1 MVDAFGRIGGTLTG
15 LLIARDAT
23 GALAGAA
30 IGAAAV
36 AMAGWLVT
44 GRTRPRKHHVGHV
57 KDVLHAVS
65 AMLAL
70 VLLVNLD
77 LVLAR
82 HYLPAHDAGEYAV
95 GAIVAKIAY
104 WLPQA
109 VAILVLPRLA
119 SAEGRRRMVPIALAL
134 CAALDAVVIAGTALL
149 GPTVVAVIGG
159 ADYADSGIPVWPFAL
174 VGSMLSLVQI
184 LLYSRIA
191 SNDRKSTLLIWLAVA
206 VEIVLVTSWLNGALT
221 QVVTAA
227 VIATGLL
234 VCAGAVVELR
244 SRRERSPRPVRTAAA
259 SSGSACQRCS
269 SGARSLSSAGSCVP
283 VRWSCS
289 VPGANQS
296 TQPVTTAAA
305 ASSSS
310 PCDTDPYAHSCPF
323 PSTRP
328 LTATRHASVAPPTA
342 SHFGAGGHSVRT
354 SRHAISSTTGS
365 IPPSTASS
373 TTSAIG
379 THRRPPPR
387 TSIGR
392 RRIGTNSEPASA
404 NAVRPPISS
413 PVRYWPSGAKSS
425 STVPPRPAGTS
436 HACCQPSTRTRSS
449 VRPSMVATQPSFA
462 FSGTDSTAS
471 PPPPT
476 RTDRCVVSQPVTE
489 NSRPAGSARR
499 VARRQHPQVLHH
511 ERRGAVGAHLVLAA
525 PAGRRRRPGPRTC

>member
-1 MVDAFGRIGGTLTG
+1 MKAPPWPTRFVPVNPSLAGCVHTAPRLQSAPVTGAVSEIRRAKVSALLVSGAVAGNQAAAYLLNVLAARLLVPAAFGELGSLLAVLVVGAVPAMGMQTVTALRVARTKGGYGELLALGLTTSAAITGAALLAVPLLVMLLHLDSAWPAVFLALALTSITLTGLFYGILQGQGRFAAMAGLLVVDAVGRIGGTLTG
-15 LLIARDAT
+15 LLFARDAT

-36 AMAGWLVT
+36 ATAGWFVT

-119 SAEGRRRMVPIALAL
+119 SEEGRRRMVPIALAL

-159 ADYADSGIPVWPFAL
+159 ADYAASGIPVWPFAL

-206 VEIVLVTSWLNGALT
+206 VEIVLVTTWLHGALT

-234 VCAGAVVELR
+234 VCAGALVELR
-244 SRRERSPRPVRTAAA
+244 SRREPVDA
-259 SSGSACQRCS
+259 
-269 SGARSLSSAGSCVP
+269 
-283 VRWSCS
+283 
-289 VPGANQS
+289 PG
-296 TQPVTTAAA
+296 
-305 ASSSS
+305 
-310 PCDTDPYAHSCPF
+310 DD
-323 PSTRP
+323 
-328 LTATRHASVAPPTA
+328 
-342 SHFGAGGHSVRT
+342 GG
-354 SRHAISSTTGS
+354 
-365 IPPSTASS
+365 
-373 TTSAIG
+373 
-379 THRRPPPR
+379 
-387 TSIGR
+387 
-392 RRIGTNSEPASA
+392 
-404 NAVRPPISS
+404 
-413 PVRYWPSGAKSS
+413 
-425 STVPPRPAGTS
+425 
-436 HACCQPSTRTRSS
+436 
-449 VRPSMVATQPSFA
+449 
-462 FSGTDSTAS
+462 
-471 PPPPT
+471 
-476 RTDRCVVSQPVTE
+476 
-489 NSRPAGSARR
+489 
-499 VARRQHPQVLHH
+499 
-511 ERRGAVGAHLVLAA
+511 RGE
-525 PAGRRRRPGPRTC
+525 

>member
-1 MVDAFGRIGGTLTG
+1 VTGAVSEVRQAKVSALLVSGAVAGNQAAAYLLNVLAARLLVPAAFGELGSLLAVLVVGAVPAMGMQTVSALRVARTKSGDGELVERAKGGHGELLARAEGGHGELLALGLTTSAAVTGVALLAAPLLVVLLHLDSVWPAIFLALALASITLTGLFYGILQGQGRFATMAGLLVVDAVGRIGGTLAG

-36 AMAGWLVT
+36 AAAGWLVT
-44 GRTRPRKHHVGHV
+44 GRTRPRRHHVGHV

-119 SAEGRRRMVPIALAL
+119 SAAGRRRMVPIALTL

-191 SNDRKSTLLIWLAVA
+191 SNDRRSTLLIWLAVA
-206 VEIVLVTSWLNGALT
+206 VELVLVTTWLHGALT

-227 VIATGLL
+227 VVATALL
-234 VCAGAVVELR
+234 VCAGALVELR
-244 SRRERSPRPVRTAAA
+244 SRREPVDA
-259 SSGSACQRCS
+259 
-269 SGARSLSSAGSCVP
+269 
-283 VRWSCS
+283 
-289 VPGANQS
+289 PG
-296 TQPVTTAAA
+296 
-305 ASSSS
+305 
-310 PCDTDPYAHSCPF
+310 DD
-323 PSTRP
+323 
-328 LTATRHASVAPPTA
+328 
-342 SHFGAGGHSVRT
+342 GG
-354 SRHAISSTTGS
+354 G
-365 IPPSTASS
+365 
-373 TTSAIG
+373 G
-379 THRRPPPR
+379 
-387 TSIGR
+387 
-392 RRIGTNSEPASA
+392 E
-404 NAVRPPISS
+404 
-413 PVRYWPSGAKSS
+413 
-425 STVPPRPAGTS
+425 
-436 HACCQPSTRTRSS
+436 
-449 VRPSMVATQPSFA
+449 
-462 FSGTDSTAS
+462 
-471 PPPPT
+471 
-476 RTDRCVVSQPVTE
+476 
-489 NSRPAGSARR
+489 
-499 VARRQHPQVLHH
+499 
-511 ERRGAVGAHLVLAA
+511 
-525 PAGRRRRPGPRTC
+525 